1 MEAVLRL
8 YLHPER
14 LAERLPTL
22 RLLARK
28 QADIAAAAHRLQ
40 PPLASALGERAQVR
54 VDPCA
59 SQIGSGAL
67 PMRTL
72 PSACLA
78 ITPAITGRGEG
89 RWLERTAGAFR
100 RLPISVIGHIADGAL
115 RFDLRTLEDET
126 AFLAQSAMIGRVT
139 AEGDWQ

>member
-1 MEAVLRL
+1 VLRL

-28 QADIAAAAHRLQ
+28 QPDIAAVAHRLQ
-40 PPLASALGERAQVR
+40 AELARALGGLAQVR
-54 VDPCA
+54 VEECA

-67 PMRTL
+67 PLRTL

-78 ITPAITGRGEG
+78 ITPATVGRGAG
-89 RWLERTAGAFR
+89 RWLERTAAAFR
-100 RLPISVIGHIADGAL
+100 RLPAPVIGHIADGAL
-115 RFDLRTLEDET
+115 RFDLRVLEDE
-126 AFLAQSAMIGRVT
+126 AGFLAQFAAIGPAS
-139 AEGDWQ
+139 AEGGW